1 MLEKNNEPIGRFMY
15 KSSEMHKDILNGKH
29 QAHMNIIEIKN
40 GEGKKTV
47 VDILPSGKKRK
58 TVKKLNKKEVE
69 SIRRRQFVPDLFK
82 GMLFNLR
89 NAVGELGA
97 APARKTIKKKKGR
110 KQ

>member
-1 MLEKNNEPIGRFMY
+1 
-15 KSSEMHKDILNGKH
+15 
-29 QAHMNIIEIKN
+29 MNIIEIKN

-69 SIRRRQFVPDLFK
+69 AIRRRQFVPDLFK

-89 NAVGELGA
+89 NAVGEMGA
-97 APARKTIKKKKGR
+97 APVRKTIKKKKGR